1 MPVVGAQPHGGAPSA
16 YQPQSLAHDHHG
28 PVAHH
33 AAPLT
38 TEHLWALADYTGP
51 GHEDLNNA
59 LRTDTMDAS
68 QQARVDALNQAL
80 EKLPPHSG
88 SVFRGTNLPPDVL
101 ARYQPGAVV
110 TESAFFST
118 TMDLNVAQS
127 PAFAG
132 NVEFR
137 ILSRTGRD
145 ISSLSM
151 YPSEQEVL
159 FQSDATFFVVDR
171 RSDPLTG
178 LTIIEMIER

>member
-1 MPVVGAQPHGGAPSA
+1 
-16 YQPQSLAHDHHG
+16 
-28 PVAHH
+28 
-33 AAPLT
+33 
-38 TEHLWALADYTGP
+38 
-51 GHEDLNNA
+51 
-59 LRTDTMDAS
+59 
-68 QQARVDALNQAL
+68 L
-80 EKLPPHSG
+80 EKFPPHNG

-145 ISSLSM
+145 ISSFSLI
-151 YPSEQEVL
+151 PSEQEVL
-159 FQSDATFFVVDR
+159 YQTDATFFVVNR
-171 RSDPLTG
+171 RSDRLTG
-178 LTIIEMIER
+178 LTIVEMIER